1 MFIVS
6 TVQHIKLGDLS
17 IHQSGAPL
25 VDDAGLMD
33 VDDDPTQLPAGV
45 EAGMPTLSKSEERA
59 LARDNT
65 AGFAGMR

>member
-25 VDDAGLMD
+25 VDDAGPMD

-59 LARDNT
+59 LVRDNT